1 MLAHQPDLLAQVQ
14 ADHSLIP
21 DLVNE
26 GLRWVSPVKSFTRQ
40 ALSEYTLRGQK
51 IMPGDRFMLLFQSA
65 NRDPE
70 VFADPDVFDMTRKPN
85 RHIAFGYGPHM
96 CIGQHL
102 AKQELRIMLE
112 ELLPRIRSLQPAG
125 DRKVIQTNFVGGLKH
140 LPVRLELS

>member
-1 MLAHQPDLLAQVQ
+1 
-14 ADHSLIP
+14 
-21 DLVNE
+21 
-26 GLRWVSPVKSFTRQ
+26 
-40 ALSEYTLRGQK
+40 
-51 IMPGDRFMLLFQSA
+51 MLLFQSA